1 VTRPSAPRGL
11 PDVVPPAS
19 EYLEEAESI
28 ARILFDRYGYRR
40 IEPPVMEYTEVF
52 QRAAGDTSEV
62 VLDKQ
67 MYTFTDRSDRS
78 LTLRPEG
85 TAGIVRAF
93 IENDLGKKLPLPV
106 RLFTIGPMF
115 RYERPQKGR
124 DRQFEQIDA
133 ECIGSASPLV
143 DAELILLAWEFYR
156 GVGLD
161 PELNLNS
168 MGDPADRERY
178 WPVLRSA
185 LGDKIEDMCEDC
197 HVRLKTNPLRIFD
210 CKQEGCRAILRGGD
224 IPPITEF
231 LGEDSKAHYAA
242 VQEALENLGIA
253 WKDAP
258 HLVRGFDYYTRTVF
272 EFDLPTLGGR
282 PTIGAGGR
290 YDGLVEQLG
299 GPSTPACGFAIGVTP
314 TLVALQEKQ
323 EAEAWKPELFIAWM
337 EGLGSLAL
345 AAATELRRT
354 NARVTVSDDSRSMK
368 SQFRQAERL
377 GARLVL
383 ILGRDE
389 VSRRMAKV
397 KNMETGNEREVSLDD
412 LVKEL
417 LPDA

>member
-1 VTRPSAPRGL
+1 MTRSSAPRGL
-11 PDVVPPAS
+11 PDIVPPDS
-19 EYLEEAESI
+19 EYLEEAEAI

-52 QRAAGDTSEV
+52 QRAAGESSEI

-67 MYTFTDRSDRS
+67 MYTFTDRQERS

-93 IENDLGKKLPLPV
+93 ISNDLGKKLPLPV
-106 RLFTIGPMF
+106 RLFAIGPMF

-143 DAELILLAWEFYR
+143 DAELIMLAWELYR
-156 GVGLD
+156 GLGLD
-161 PELNLNS
+161 PELQLNS
-168 MGDPADRERY
+168 MGDPADREHY
-178 WPVLRSA
+178 WPVLRDA
-185 LGDKIEDMCEDC
+185 LADRIDEMCDDC
-197 HVRLKTNPLRIFD
+197 HVRLEKNPLRVFD
-210 CKQEGCRAILRGGD
+210 CKQEGCRAVLRGGD

-231 LGEDSKAHYAA
+231 LGEESKAHYAA
-242 VQEALENLGIA
+242 VQEVLESLGIA

-272 EFDLPTLGGR
+272 EFDIPSLGGR
-282 PTIGAGGR
+282 PTVGAGGR

-299 GPSTPACGFAIGVTP
+299 GPATPACGFAIGVTP
-314 TLVALQEKQ
+314 TLVALIEKK
-323 EAEAWKPELFIAWM
+323 EAEPWKPELFIAWM
-337 EGLGSLAL
+337 DGLGSLAL

-354 NARVTVSDDSRSMK
+354 NARVTVSDEARSMK
-368 SQFRQAERL
+368 SQLRQAERL

-383 ILGRDE
+383 ILGPDE
-389 VSRRMAKV
+389 VSRRKAKL

-417 LPDA
+417 T